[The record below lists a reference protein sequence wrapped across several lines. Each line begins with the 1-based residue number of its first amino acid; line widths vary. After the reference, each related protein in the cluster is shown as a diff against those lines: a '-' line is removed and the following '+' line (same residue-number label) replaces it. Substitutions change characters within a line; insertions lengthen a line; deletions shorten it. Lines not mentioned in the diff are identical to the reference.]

1 MREGIKYG
9 MRRRN
14 ESGRAPLVRE
24 TVRETERFH
33 LINPIMQSKYTVL
46 MEHGMCVCVFV
57 SIHKIHYRIPDC
69 PSVLSASQVAFKL
82 TAHTCERRN
91 LPMVFLHDGNGRKR
105 LPAEP

>member
-14 ESGRAPLVRE
+14 ESCGAPLVRE

-46 MEHGMCVCVFV
+46 MEHGLRVCVFV
-57 SIHKIHYRIPDC
+57 SIRPQNT
-69 PSVLSASQVAFKL
+69 LQN
-82 TAHTCERRN
+82 T
-91 LPMVFLHDGNGRKR
+91 R
-105 LPAEP
+105 LPICIINKSGSF

>member
-1 MREGIKYG
+1 MDGWKTEIKTVILGMIGNEREGIKYG

-46 MEHGMCVCVFV
+46 MEHGLCVCVHPLTKY
-57 SIHKIHYRIPDC
+57 ITEY
-69 PSVLSASQVAFKL
+69 Q
-82 TAHTCERRN
+82 TAH
-91 LPMVFLHDGNGRKR
+91 L
-105 LPAEP
+105 

>member
-14 ESGRAPLVRE
+14 ESVGAPLGRE

-46 MEHGMCVCVFV
+46 MEHGLRVCVCV
-57 SIHKIHYRIPDC
+57 H
-69 PSVLSASQVAFKL
+69 PSTKYITEYQ
-82 TAHTCERRN
+82 TAHLYHQR
-91 LPMVFLHDGNGRKR
+91 VG
-105 LPAEP
+105 

>member
-1 MREGIKYG
+1 MREGIKYD

-46 MEHGMCVCVFV
+46 MEHGLCACVCVCV
-57 SIHKIHYRIPDC
+57 CVH
-69 PSVLSASQVAFKL
+69 PSTKYITEHQ
-82 TAHTCERRN
+82 TAH
-91 LPMVFLHDGNGRKR
+91 LYYQ
-105 LPAEP
+105 